1 MVRSAYNHNQPG
13 NAKKAG
19 SFIADVIKG
28 KGIGKE
34 KKIHPVWLLQRRQ
47 EHHDQVDRQVRRT
60 WEDTSIGTD
69 GDNLWFHE
77 GWNDISVVHM

>member
-1 MVRSAYNHNQPG
+1 MVRSVYNHNQPG

-28 KGIGKE
+28 EGIGKE
-34 KKIHPVWLLQRRQ
+34 KKNHPVWLLQRRQ
-47 EHHDQVDRQVRRT
+47 EHLDQVDRQVRRT

-77 GWNDISVVHM
+77 GWNDIGVVHM